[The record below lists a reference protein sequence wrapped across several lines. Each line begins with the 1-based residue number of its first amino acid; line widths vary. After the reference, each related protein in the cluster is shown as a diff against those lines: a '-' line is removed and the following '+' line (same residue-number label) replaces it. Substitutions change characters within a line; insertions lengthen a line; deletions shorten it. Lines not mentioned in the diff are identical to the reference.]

1 METPRAEGPGAWEPR
16 TPASEVPGLPS
27 LARQWGGV
35 GGVGWGH
42 GWDSLGGQLT
52 SAASRLGSCRRSSS
66 GTRLFSTSFRRGPRS
81 PRRRPRRPSR
91 TSVPRSPIA
100 EARTESR
107 ACVGGRGQG
116 APGGEGLRKDA
127 AWGCDLE
134 AQSRAWG
141 SLGAG
146 PVLGRFGR
154 GSLEGWGIAH
164 IIQQRRQARPQL
176 GAQEPHGCPW
186 PQQDPPQRAQRS
198 THEPRVGLAQCAQER
213 GQQRTHVPRLWG
225 QGSWAGV
232 VGGRSQTP
240 PAPPGAA
247 PGAAAHLPL
256 VEREVAEAQ
265 QAQPAHGG
273 LGVALP
279 GVQPLQDALLP
290 QEPRGGPALQQLSG
304 GHGLSTLP
312 SQRRQCCLGRGPQ
325 PPLTPLPG
333 AGSPQ

>member
-1 METPRAEGPGAWEPR
+1 MQAQQQRHETLQHQLPQGTSEPQAEAAAAFPHQRPQEPYRRGADG
-16 TPASEVPGLPS
+16 VPGLRGR
-27 LARQWGGV
+27 ARSGG
-35 GGVGWGH
+35 
-42 GWDSLGGQLT
+42 
-52 SAASRLGSCRRSSS
+52 A
-66 GTRLFSTSFRRGPRS
+66 
-81 PRRRPRRPSR
+81 
-91 TSVPRSPIA
+91 
-100 EARTESR
+100 
-107 ACVGGRGQG
+107 
-116 APGGEGLRKDA
+116 GGEGLRKDA

-240 PAPPGAA
+240 PAPARCRA
-247 PGAAAHLPL
+247 
-256 VEREVAEAQ
+256 R
-265 QAQPAHGG
+265 
-273 LGVALP
+273 
-279 GVQPLQDALLP
+279 
-290 QEPRGGPALQQLSG
+290 RSR
-304 GHGLSTLP
+304 SP
-312 SQRRQCCLGRGPQ
+312 S
-325 PPLTPLPG
+325 
-333 AGSPQ
+333 AG